1 MSDEVETVPKSIM
14 LERLA
19 AKDRANA
26 AEVELL
32 RAKIGKLEAAA
43 ASVPDLT
50 AERDALAERVAA
62 ADIASA
68 FRAAGLGGD
77 ESEALRGAI
86 VERWKSS
93 PVDDGA
99 ERPAFS
105 DWLTTSAP
113 DDPLISIHLRGPADD
128 DGSDLSRATT
138 TAAGPPSAAPTPR
151 GPAAA
156 GLNHGARAPQSDA
169 RPRLAPAAL
178 RDRMRAE
185 LSKTAPGKRREVVER
200 YRTEYGIG

>member
-1 MSDEVETVPKSIM
+1 MAEEVETVPKSIM

-43 ASVPDLT
+43 ASVTDLP
-50 AERDALAERVAA
+50 AERDALAARVAA

-68 FRAAGLGGD
+68 FSAAGLAGD
-77 ESEALRGAI
+77 DTEALRGAI
-86 VERWKSS
+86 VERWKAT
-93 PVDDGA
+93 PGEDGA

-105 DWLTTSAP
+105 EWLTTAAP
-113 DDPLISIHLRGPADD
+113 DDPLISIHLRGPAGDD
-128 DGSDLSRATT
+128 AADLSRLPTT
-138 TAAGPPSAAPTPR
+138 TAGPPSAAPTPR

-156 GLNHGARAPQSDA
+156 GLKHGARAPQSAA

-185 LSKTAPGKRREVVER
+185 LSKTPPAKRREVVER